1 MIYDRPA
8 PDDRHYYRPPYQSQY
23 SPERP
28 AYQPFETLAEGKL
41 VLEYKTFL
49 FSLRENQRGRVL
61 RISEVANGR
70 FNTIMIPAAGLD
82 DVLQILNEMVKS
94 SGEIAAQP
102 GGEMESEPRPAPVEA
117 KVETKIAKAEIKVA
131 KVETKAAKVEAK
143 AVKVEP
149 AKAEVEVEAGS
160 KSSLKL
166 NKIKTKA
173 MVAEI
178 FKAEDPAQPLSDVDV
193 VKLLAQKGI
202 TTTRR
207 TVAVYRDELG
217 ILASYER
224 KVS

>member
-23 SPERP
+23 APERP

-82 DVLQILNEMVKS
+82 DVLQILNEMVKAS
-94 SGEIAAQP
+94 DEIAGQP
-102 GGEMESEPRPAPVEA
+102 NAADAVAPVA
-117 KVETKIAKAEIKVA
+117 SGAVAPKISRTPVETISRAPAETKPAKLEVEKAEP
-131 KVETKAAKVEAK
+131 AAK
-143 AVKVEP
+143 
-149 AKAEVEVEAGS
+149 
-160 KSSLKL
+160 SSTKL
-166 NKIKTKA
+166 NKIKAKA

-193 VKLLAQKGI
+193 VKLLAEKGI